1 MSVRGRQAAPAAGVA
16 LFVVALA
23 ALVVTTTGERP
34 TAGAGEVA
42 LRLLPTSAAEVAAPA
57 PPRIVA
63 TPAPRGSRAAPP
75 GQAGVW
81 STPAEF
87 APPE

>member
-1 MSVRGRQAAPAAGVA
+1 MSVRGRQAASAAGVA

-23 ALVVTTTGERP
+23 ALVGTTTGGRP
-34 TAGAGEVA
+34 AAGAGEIA
-42 LRLLPTSAAEVAAPA
+42 LRLLPTSAAGVAAPA
-57 PPRIVA
+57 PPGIVA
-63 TPAPRGSRAAPP
+63 TAAPPRSRAAPP

-87 APPE
+87 VPPE